1 MFCAEA
7 EFVDVT
13 ESESDLEIGG
23 NVLSCRFQPSSD
35 QPELVLASWRPKPD
49 GDISTISTFHSAS
62 SIHLLQVSERDVGEG
77 LEFDNVCHVDDHK
90 IAIILHNCVAV
101 GSLAERVGHP

>member
-35 QPELVLASWRPKPD
+35 QPELVLVSWRYVVF
-49 GDISTISTFHSAS
+49 G
-62 SIHLLQVSERDVGEG
+62 
-77 LEFDNVCHVDDHK
+77 C
-90 IAIILHNCVAV
+90 
-101 GSLAERVGHP
+101 SL

>member
-35 QPELVLASWRPKPD
+35 QPELVLASWRRPKPD

-62 SIHLLQVSERDVGEG
+62 SIHLLQVSERGQTTES
-77 LEFDNVCHVDDHK
+77 
-90 IAIILHNCVAV
+90 I
-101 GSLAERVGHP
+101 